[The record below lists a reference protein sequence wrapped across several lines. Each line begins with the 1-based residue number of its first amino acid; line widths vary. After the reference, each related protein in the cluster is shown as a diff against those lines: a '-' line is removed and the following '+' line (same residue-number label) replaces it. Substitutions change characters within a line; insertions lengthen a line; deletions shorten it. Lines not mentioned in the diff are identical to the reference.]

1 MNPNNNAFARKIL
14 SQKTTA
20 WTLLA
25 EVLKLGEDLNEVVA
39 SFEEETRK
47 DLEGSPTFRSFEA
60 AAAVATLALL
70 NGEPVAPHIGRL
82 LYWNVYLYMTPD
94 KVRSLTAAVADELA

>member
-14 SQKTTA
+14 SQKTSA

-25 EVLKLGEDLNEVVA
+25 EVQRLGEDLNEVIA
-39 SFEEETRK
+39 AFEEEARK
-47 DLEGSPTFRSFEA
+47 DLESSPELRSFEA

-70 NGEPVAPHIGRL
+70 NGLPVAPHIGRL

-94 KVRSLTAAVADELA
+94 KLRNLAASLREENE